1 MPVCAVSS
9 CVGDPLKNLPHPAA
23 TAEGVVWS
31 SDQQI
36 FNDNKTWFVFV
47 VSRLTPRLSASTL
60 VYSNLNSKISHLI
73 EVEGLFYP
81 KVHQDKLLSLSVVQQ
96 QQQVAGSNRSLTT
109 FQKFRGNKN
118 SETKT

>member
-9 CVGDPLKNLPHPAA
+9 CVGDPLKNLPHPPA

-31 SDQQI
+31 TDQQI

-60 VYSNLNSKISHLI
+60 VYSDLNSKITHLI

-96 QQQVAGSNRSLTT
+96 QQVAGSNRSLTT